1 MVITLQDIGWLRLA
15 AHKAGTQSIPSAAA
29 AKLIDAKLIRVD
41 ATRACMRITRR
52 GELALLRL
60 G

>member
-29 AKLIDAKLIRVD
+29 TKLVNAQLIRLD
-41 ATRACMRITRR
+41 AIRGCMKITKR
-52 GELALLRL
+52 GELALVRL